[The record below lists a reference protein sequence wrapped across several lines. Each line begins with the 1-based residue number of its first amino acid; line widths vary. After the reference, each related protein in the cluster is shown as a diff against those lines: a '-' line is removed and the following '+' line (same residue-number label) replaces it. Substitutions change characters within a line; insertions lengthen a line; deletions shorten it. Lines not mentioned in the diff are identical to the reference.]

1 MQYILVVVKISWL
14 ITSGLNYFEIL
25 QEDIIFNI
33 SDERRTTK
41 KLCPIRTLPCT
52 SELNCR
58 SKPQKLVSTGILL
71 YGVCS
76 TYSSTSQKI
85 SIIILFVSSSI
96 YIIKYVSAILN
107 NISSMWIEI
116 ELVSLICLFYCLL
129 LCCSGFRF
137 LPWTHLYSITSI
149 I

>member
-1 MQYILVVVKISWL
+1 MKIILHGHSTFHNLTFLQKVDGNLDKVKHALQYILVVVKISWL
-14 ITSGLNYFEIL
+14 ITCGLNYFEIL
-25 QEDIIFNI
+25 QEGIIFDI

-76 TYSSTSQKI
+76 TYSSTSHKI
-85 SIIILFVSSSI
+85 SITI
-96 YIIKYVSAILN
+96 
-107 NISSMWIEI
+107 
-116 ELVSLICLFYCLL
+116 L
-129 LCCSGFRF
+129 LCFIFNTYHQIYQRYF
-137 LPWTHLYSITSI
+137 E
-149 I
+149 